1 MLGPGASTSQPPQPL
16 QPIFSDPRPPSARP
30 GLDPS
35 SSPPQ
40 PPLIFT
46 QQSPQYQSFFP
57 HSPHRVFHDSLFYP
71 TATHLH
77 EALKYLPNHPTIA
90 SQIRLSPSLS
100 SVYPLSAAN
109 TAYVRPDWG
118 EIFVQEMEKVLE
130 LKFRQHPELRDL
142 LVEGVVGRKGRE
154 VIYRDEKDAFWG
166 DGGGEGRGAN
176 ELGKCLR
183 RVRDRLID
191 ERDRGL
197 G

>member
-1 MLGPGASTSQPPQPL
+1 P
-16 QPIFSDPRPPSARP
+16 DP
-30 GLDPS
+30 

-40 PPLIFT
+40 PPFIFT

-57 HSPHRVFHDSLFYP
+57 HSPHCVLHDSFFYP

-90 SQIRLSPSLS
+90 SQICLSPSLS
-100 SVYPLSAAN
+100 SVYPLSTAN
-109 TAYVRPDWG
+109 TAYVHPDWG

-130 LKFRQHPELRDL
+130 LKFRQHPELQDL
-142 LVEGVVGRKGRE
+142 LVEGSGRE